1 MKQKPGQ
8 DVLFVEIR
16 EPSATRR
23 DVLMSSK
30 DVLDALRRYEE
41 YKALKAEKQDAV
53 LKLKRIMD
61 ELGALNRKLR
71 AKLPKVPIKMPEFTS
86 TARTADVEWSAR
98 TREKEERFIT
108 GPSPSAARPKSKL
121 DVLQEELEKIEE
133 RLGALE

>member
-23 DVLMSSK
+23 EVLMSTK
-30 DVLDALRRYEE
+30 DVLDALKRYEE
-41 YKALKAEKQDAV
+41 YKQLKAEKQEAV
-53 LKLKRIMD
+53 FKLKRVMD

-86 TARTADVEWSAR
+86 TARADVEWSAR
-98 TREKEERFIT
+98 TREKEERFIS
-108 GPSPSAARPKSKL
+108 GPAPSAARPKSKL